1 MADIRK
7 SNQGGRAKVYSDS
20 SKRFIGLPNNDTI
33 TESMLKDHIIND
45 NKLAPEYKRTSIVV
59 SGDHTVQTGDGHNV
73 IMFDDTSTDRVC
85 NLPEAASNTDR
96 VLLLKNISSDKGKIT
111 VTPNGAEKIE
121 GYDFIDLDCKGARIK
136 IVSDGSDWQVLDYF
150 FTDKVYDR
158 SGVGQVTATNWT
170 TTYANVEPTRNLAGQ
185 WFLKVHVLGLINP
198 QANRVTDIQFSE
210 VNISRDEHIALYGAT
225 PATNRLAPSVFISTA
240 GVIRIEDTANSGG
253 WVFGGT
259 FDLQHG
265 KPDFVE

>member
-136 IVSDGSDWQVLDYF
+136 IVSDGSNWQVLEHF

-158 SGVGQVTATNWT
+158 SAVGQVTATNWT
-170 TTYANVEPTRNLAGQ
+170 TVYANFEPTRNLAGQ
-185 WFLKVHVLGLINP
+185 WFLEVHVRGGINP
-198 QANRVTDIQFSE
+198 SADSINDIEFSE
-210 VNISRDEHIALYGAT
+210 VNTIRDETIALYGAR
-225 PATNRLAPSVFISTA
+225 ASSNRLAPSVYTRTEGNIAMQNNHTA
-240 GVIRIEDTANSGG
+240 AF
-253 WVFGGT
+253 WQFGGT